1 MNKQA
6 CCDRSQ
12 RGVALIM
19 ALLMV
24 LVLGLLA
31 ATVMFTS
38 QAQGWTGLNYRLTA
52 QSRYA
57 AEAGI
62 QSTMN
67 WLASSNYTAPTTF
80 TSYDMTKNPVQYNGN
95 PVVLSA
101 MSGVSS
107 NYPDPTVVAAFS
119 SALSKSLAGVPNASF
134 SSYAT
139 LLRMNP
145 AGGVSWLGGGGAVQ
159 TWQITSQG
167 SVGGI
172 RNATVQVAATYERTG
187 TPVFN
192 YGIEATS
199 SGCKAVDFQGSDY
212 TDSYNSNLGVYGGT
226 NVPASGGNI
235 ATNGNVNL
243 GRNAVINGTISVP
256 NTTVGACPDGVTN
269 GSGKTAF
276 DQGTNKLNSGLVA
289 PLPWGCKTTPCYP
302 SPLPPT
308 TTQNVSSACSS
319 VAGCTSNGTTTLIDG
334 GRTTSA
340 NVYTLAPGLYGN
352 LQIGGADVIHVTA
365 GTYTVNSLNFLQ
377 VAKIVVDSGPVVF
390 NLAGQCASG
399 CPSEGGHNPSTS
411 VLWGAGFAGFNA
423 CSGGVTANPDVYG
436 KVTCGPSKAPFSG
449 IPSNFQVVYGGTDL
463 IRVGGMPNA
472 MVSYA
477 PLSAYYAPGA
487 PVGLFG
493 SIVTGTFDDASQ
505 SPFHYD
511 NALQS
516 SAVTVGQYRPVGGFS
531 WTKF

>member
-6 CCDRSQ
+6 CRDRSE

-67 WLASSNYTAPTTF
+67 WLASSNYTVPTTF

-226 NVPASGGNI
+226 NLQASGGNI
-235 ATNGNVNL
+235 ASNGNVNL

-256 NTTVGACPDGVTN
+256 NTTVGACPDGITN
-269 GSGKTAF
+269 GTGKAVY

-308 TTQNVSSACSS
+308 TTQNVSASCSS
-319 VAGCTSNGTTTLIDG
+319 VAGCTSKGTTTLIDG

-352 LQIGGADVIHVTA
+352 LQIGGADVVHVTA

-377 VAKIVVDSGPVVF
+377 DGQIVVDSGPVVF

-399 CPSEGGHNPSTS
+399 CPSEGGYNPSTS